1 MDTKELNK
9 EQISA
14 FADGELSDA
23 QADVV
28 LASLRTEQG
37 MAAWN
42 AYHLVGDAAR
52 SDEMAVAMSPDFFSK
67 FSARLEAEPTIIAPA
82 QADRQH
88 QARTIAGKSSIRRF
102 AIPALALSLAATIV
116 IILQPQPAAVVATTG
131 TATTNVAAATPA
143 TPVAQ
148 TASSAPAAAATAT
161 AAADTSAPAVATLV
175 RDGEVVRDPKID
187 KFLGAHEGFTPQQSS
202 EQLSRSAA
210 FNVEADK

>member
-1 MDTKELNK
+1 METKELSK

-23 QADVV
+23 QADIV

-42 AYHLVGDAAR
+42 AYHLIGDAAR

-67 FSARLEAEPTIIAPA
+67 FSARLDAEPTIIAPA
-82 QADRQH
+82 QADRQQ
-88 QARTIAGKSSIRRF
+88 QARTIAAKSSIRRF
-102 AIPALALSLAATIV
+102 AIPALALSLAAAIV
-116 IILQPQPAAVVATTG
+116 IILQPQPAAVVATSG
-131 TATTNVAAATPA
+131 TPATNIAAGTPA
-143 TPVAQ
+143 TPVAK
-148 TASSAPAAAATAT
+148 TASSAPATGT
-161 AAADTSAPAVATLV
+161 AAVVDSSAPAVATLV

>member
-1 MDTKELNK
+1 MDTKELSK

-37 MAAWN
+37 LAAWN
-42 AYHLVGDAAR
+42 AYHLIGDAAR
-52 SDEMAVAMSPDFFSK
+52 SDETAVAMSPDFFSK
-67 FSARLEAEPTIIAPA
+67 FSARLDAEPTIIAPA
-82 QADRQH
+82 HADRQ
-88 QARTIAGKSSIRRF
+88 QQVRATAGKPMMRRF
-102 AIPALALSLAATIV
+102 AIPALALSLAAAIV
-116 IILQPQPAAVVATTG
+116 IILQPQPAAVVATG
-131 TATTNVAAATPA
+131 TAATGVVTAATSTPA
-143 TPVAQ
+143 STPQ
-148 TASSAPAAAATAT
+148 TASNAPAAVAGT
-161 AAADTSAPAVATLV
+161 DTPAVATLLH
-175 RDGEVVRDPKID
+175 DGEVVRDPKID

>member
-1 MDTKELNK
+1 METKELSK

-42 AYHLVGDAAR
+42 AYHLIGDAAR

-67 FSARLEAEPTIIAPA
+67 FSARLDAEPTIIAPA
-82 QADRQH
+82 QADRQQ
-88 QARTIAGKSSIRRF
+88 QARTIAAKSSIRRF
-102 AIPALALSLAATIV
+102 AIPALALSLAAAIV

-131 TATTNVAAATPA
+131 TATTNVAATAPA

-148 TASSAPAAAATAT
+148 TASSAPAAAADA
-161 AAADTSAPAVATLV
+161 SAPAVATLV
-175 RDGEVVRDPKID
+175 HDGEVVRDPKID

>member
-1 MDTKELNK
+1 MDTKELSK

-23 QADVV
+23 QADIV

-42 AYHLVGDAAR
+42 AYHLIGDAAR

-67 FSARLEAEPTIIAPA
+67 FSARLDAEPTIIAPA
-82 QADRQH
+82 HADRQQ
-88 QARTIAGKSSIRRF
+88 QARTVADKFSIRRF
-102 AIPALALSLAATIV
+102 AIPALALSLAAAIV

-131 TATTNVAAATPA
+131 ATATNVAAGTPA

-148 TASSAPAAAATAT
+148 TASSAPATAT
-161 AAADTSAPAVATLV
+161 DNSTPAVATLV

>member
-1 MDTKELNK
+1 MDTKELSK

-37 MAAWN
+37 LAAWN
-42 AYHLVGDAAR
+42 AYHLIGDAAR
-52 SDEMAVAMSPDFFSK
+52 SDETAVAMSPDFFSK
-67 FSARLEAEPTIIAPA
+67 FSARLDAEPTIIAPA
-82 QADRQH
+82 HADRQQ
-88 QARTIAGKSSIRRF
+88 QARATTGKLMMRRF
-102 AIPALALSLAATIV
+102 AIPALALSLAAAIV
-116 IILQPQPAAVVATTG
+116 IILQPQPAAVVATGATG
-131 TATTNVAAATPA
+131 TAVTGVATAATSAPA
-143 TPVAQ
+143 STQ
-148 TASSAPAAAATAT
+148 TASSAPAAAGTDAQ
-161 AAADTSAPAVATLV
+161 AVATLLH
-175 RDGEVVRDPKID
+175 DGEVVRDPKID

>member
-1 MDTKELNK
+1 METKELSK

-42 AYHLVGDAAR
+42 AYHLIGDAAR
-52 SDEMAVAMSPDFFSK
+52 SDEMSVAMSPDFFSK
-67 FSARLEAEPTIIAPA
+67 FSARLDAEPTIIAPA
-82 QADRQH
+82 QADRQQ
-88 QARTIAGKSSIRRF
+88 QARTVAAKSSIRRF
-102 AIPALALSLAATIV
+102 AIPALALSLAAAIV

-131 TATTNVAAATPA
+131 TTATNVAAAAPTA
-143 TPVAQ
+143 PVAQ
-148 TASSAPAAAATAT
+148 TASGGPA

-175 RDGEVVRDPKID
+175 HDGEVVRDPKID

>member
-1 MDTKELNK
+1 MDTKELSK

-37 MAAWN
+37 LAAWN
-42 AYHLVGDAAR
+42 AYHLIGDAAR
-52 SDEMAVAMSPDFFSK
+52 SDETAVAMSPDFFSK
-67 FSARLEAEPTIIAPA
+67 FSARLDAEPTIIAPA
-82 QADRQH
+82 HADRQQQV
-88 QARTIAGKSSIRRF
+88 QATAGKLMMRRF
-102 AIPALALSLAATIV
+102 AIPALALSLAAAIV
-116 IILQPQPAAVVATTG
+116 IILQPQTAAVVASG
-131 TATTNVAAATPA
+131 TAATGVATAATSTPA
-143 TPVAQ
+143 STPQ
-148 TASSAPAAAATAT
+148 TASSAPAAAGT
-161 AAADTSAPAVATLV
+161 DTPAVATLLH
-175 RDGEVVRDPKID
+175 DGEVVRDPKID

>member
-1 MDTKELNK
+1 MDTKELSK

-37 MAAWN
+37 LAAWN
-42 AYHLVGDAAR
+42 TYHLIGDAAR
-52 SDEMAVAMSPDFFSK
+52 SDETAVAMSPDFFSK
-67 FSARLEAEPTIIAPA
+67 FSARLDAEPTIIAPA
-82 QADRQH
+82 HADRQQ
-88 QARTIAGKSSIRRF
+88 QARATTGKLMMRRF
-102 AIPALALSLAATIV
+102 AIPALALSLAAAIV
-116 IILQPQPAAVVATTG
+116 IILQPQPAAVVATG
-131 TATTNVAAATPA
+131 TATTGVATAATSTPA
-143 TPVAQ
+143 STQ
-148 TASSAPAAAATAT
+148 TASSASAAAGT
-161 AAADTSAPAVATLV
+161 DTPAVATLLH
-175 RDGEVVRDPKID
+175 DGEVVRDPKID